1 MTKITFVDGQQPYIN
16 ATNLNGI
23 QTNVETDIGLL
34 TNLTTTS
41 KTNLVSAVN
50 EVKTEVAGKQATLTA
65 GDNIT
70 IDENNVISA
79 TGGGGSV
86 TIPLPEVTSNTGS
99 ITISA
104 LQQSTTDITITKSGY
119 TPIGLGGFNSSTNQI
134 AAQNAYISAIADG
147 SITITVKCRNQEA
160 SQQTATITAYA
171 VWVQNAATAQSEEE

>member
-70 IDENNVISA
+70 IEDNVISA
-79 TGGGGSV
+79 TGGGGSA

-119 TPIGLGGFNSSTNQI
+119 TPIGLGGYNSSTSQI
-134 AAQNAYISAIADG
+134 AAQSAYISAIADG

-171 VWVQNAATAQSEEE
+171 VWIQNAATAQSEEE